1 MTPDANTGKPRKG
14 LDRPFP
20 WPCGNCLQNEV
31 YPETLPYAIDV
42 KHDGQLY
49 HLEIPALTIPKC
61 RTCGELVFS
70 NSVGDQISQTLQAH
84 LVATS
89 RANPE
94 LSAEQA
100 EM

>member
-1 MTPDANTGKPRKG
+1 MTPDANTSKPRKG